1 VYLCAGVEADAAPPA
16 TPQPRLIRSGARRTV
31 YSLAGDFEM
40 DLPTFHCDTCNTDI
54 CPRAEQVGCFEVQ
67 MEPPNSKRIYWVD
80 IRLLEE
86 QKHLS
91 LRKTTFSGAWP
102 RDEASLRCLNL
113 RARARMGKAE
123 GVWLAEWTLPCSLSR
138 STSTKSMPGGASL
151 LRAVCAEI
159 ACLRAG

>member
-1 VYLCAGVEADAAPPA
+1 
-16 TPQPRLIRSGARRTV
+16 
-31 YSLAGDFEM
+31 M

-123 GVWLAEWTLPCSLSR
+123 GVWLADGRCRARSR
-138 STSTKSMPGGASL
+138 VPRVPKVCPVVQACCVRSV
-151 LRAVCAEI
+151 LR
-159 ACLRAG
+159 